1 MTSDKRKVVFPD
13 PVLQLSEE
21 DKKKWQE
28 LKVEP
33 KYYHMLPVLLRNQTV
48 LPDTKVGDRSWEHFD
63 DDEKGDINEAVSD
76 LLYNGTM
83 AELLAFFEPQ
93 DATVK
98 ASRQRRVREHPLEC
112 LSDVE
117 WLLEPLRPD
126 MFTYLFDLEQ
136 RPFDYKTW
144 GDIVDPFLAYCAY
157 PVLGPH
163 TPYLAFMCTYMVQRY
178 NATHP
183 EQPQKTEQDLW
194 NSLFRQA
201 PGHEFDFQAMDLA
214 NRCHRD
220 GYYPGSEVLKWLY
233 DKAGRP
239 ELYPREVVKFM
250 IAELAQRLPARVGT
264 LEILGNQTIVYNQQV
279 YEPTW
284 FQDTIA
290 WVGIDAVRNALA
302 QLTV

>member
-1 MTSDKRKVVFPD
+1 MADSKKVVFPD
-13 PVLQLSEE
+13 PAPQLSEE

-48 LPDTKVGDRSWEHFD
+48 LPDIKIGNRSWEHF

-83 AELLAFFEPQ
+83 AELLAFF
-93 DATVK
+93 DSGVK
-98 ASRQRRVREHPLEC
+98 ASRQRRVREHPLKC

-126 MFTYLFDLEQ
+126 MFTYLFDLEH

-144 GDIVDPFLAYCAY
+144 EDVVDPFLTYCAFQ
-157 PVLGPH
+157 VLGPH

-183 EQPQKTEQDLW
+183 EQPPKTEQDLW

-201 PGHEFDFQAMDLA
+201 PGQEFDFQARDLA
-214 NRCHRD
+214 NRCHQN
-220 GYYPGSEVLKWLY
+220 GYYPGSEVLKWLHN
-233 DKAGRP
+233 KAGRP

-250 IAELAQRLPARVGT
+250 VCELADRLPARLGT
-264 LEILGNQTIVYNQQV
+264 LDIMSDQTIVYNGQV
-279 YEPTW
+279 YEATW

-290 WVGIDAVRNALA
+290 WVGLDAVRAALT